1 MLKLD
6 LKIALRNL
14 WKNKGFAFISI
25 AGLGV
30 ALAIFMLA
38 ILYANYEKSYDSWN
52 NGYENIY
59 RVNYKSQDENVALSP
74 GNMATT
80 SKEKI
85 ASVAASTRIQEYW
98 RGDLLLKIN
107 NKSLYLNDVL
117 LADSNFLKVFSYPLL
132 YGNAGKVLNTP
143 KSVIISKELSES
155 VFGKGVNP
163 VGETVM
169 LDQNSGYI
177 IDAVVDVARYPS
189 HFRFSMIR
197 RFKKSASDDYYT
209 NNYYTYIKLQP
220 RSDLKLTSSLLNR
233 NREELL
239 NAELL
244 KLPNDEKADFSEF
257 INNNKLYLQPI
268 KDIHLNKSNVE
279 YEFAGNG
286 VGLYLYLMLIV
297 ASLVLIIAAVNFTNL
312 SVTIATRR
320 AKETGVRKVLGADR
334 FQIGIQFILE
344 TAVQCVV
351 SLAIGFVI
359 LELALPSF
367 NVLIDRSILLDKVS
381 DYYVIISQVMI
392 VLLVVTLMVGLY
404 PALLISNIVPAKV
417 LKGNFNSSNRGSLIR
432 NGLIVLQFFIAVL
445 FISGVWIINKQLKF
459 MQNKDLGYK
468 PGQVVALTIMQD
480 SSDEHYRAIKNALRG
495 IEGVNMIS
503 RADHLPGEDLGGNS
517 YVSGGRTYNANFITV
532 DVDYF
537 QTMGLKMLQGRSYE
551 VENRT
556 DTLNS
561 LILTQ
566 AAAKLFNLKEPVGK
580 LLKFRGKNV
589 QVIGLVKDF
598 NHYSP
603 EKKYQPIV
611 FQYAN
616 GNPFLYVLVNI
627 SSSQPME
634 TIAKIESA
642 WQKLEP
648 NFPVKYT
655 LLDKKF
661 DSLLHKQT
669 QLRSIIGFLSVVTI
683 GLALMGIFAI
693 ATFTA
698 QRRIKEINIRKV
710 LGASI
715 YDILSLL
722 NAGFIKLVILANIV
736 AWPIAYFLLKN
747 WLNDFAFRIEMPVLP
762 FAASGAITLLLTV
775 AVVSMQSY
783 KAATTNP
790 VDALKYE

>member
-1 MLKLD
+1 MFKLN

-25 AGLGV
+25 GGLGV

-38 ILYANYEKSYDSWN
+38 MLYANYEKGYDSWN
-52 NGYENIY
+52 SGYENIY
-59 RVNYKSQDENVALSP
+59 RVNYKSPDEDVALSP

-98 RGDLLLKIN
+98 RGDLLLKTK

-117 LADSNFLKVFSYPLL
+117 LADSNFLKVFNYPLL
-132 YGNAGKVLNTP
+132 YGNTSKALNTP

-155 VFGKGVNP
+155 IFGKGINP
-163 VGETVM
+163 VGETVI

-177 IDAVVDVARYPS
+177 VDAVVDVARYPS

-197 RFKKSASDDYYT
+197 RFKKSMSDDYYT
-209 NNYYTYIKLQP
+209 NNYYTYIKLRSQ
-220 RSDLKLTSSLLNR
+220 SDLKLTTSLLNR

-244 KLPNDEKADFSEF
+244 KTPNEDKADFNEF
-257 INNNKLYLQPI
+257 INTNKLYLQPI

-312 SVTIATRR
+312 SVTVATRR
-320 AKETGVRKVLGADR
+320 AKETGVRKVLGADK
-334 FQIGIQFILE
+334 FQIGVQFILE

-359 LELALPSF
+359 LELVLPSF
-367 NVLIDRSILLDKVS
+367 NVLIDRSILLEKVS
-381 DYYVIISQVMI
+381 DYYEILAQVMM

-417 LKGNFNSSNRGSLIR
+417 LKGNFSSSNRGALIR
-432 NGLIVLQFFIAVL
+432 NGLIVLQFFIAIL
-445 FISGVWIINKQLKF
+445 FISGVWVINNQLKF

-468 PGQVVALTIMQD
+468 PGQVMALTIMQD
-480 SSDEHYRAIKNALRG
+480 SGDEHYRAIKNALRG

-503 RADHLPGEDLGGNS
+503 RADHLPGEDMGGNS
-517 YVSGGRTYNANFITV
+517 YGNGGRNYNANFITV

-537 QTMGLKMLQGRSYE
+537 KTMGLKMLEGRSYQ
-551 VENRT
+551 VENKM
-556 DTLNS
+556 DTMNS

-566 AAAKLFNLKEPVGK
+566 SAAKLFNLENPVGK
-580 LLKFRGKNV
+580 TLNFRGKNV
-589 QVIGLVKDF
+589 RVIGLVKDF

-627 SSSQPME
+627 SSGQPME
-634 TIAKIESA
+634 TIAKIEAA

-661 DSLLHKQT
+661 NSLLHKQT
-669 QLRSIIGFLSVVTI
+669 QLRSVIGFLSVVTI

-698 QRRIKEINIRKV
+698 QRRSKEINIRKV

-715 YDILSLL
+715 YDILSFL
-722 NAGFIKLVILANIV
+722 NIGFVKLVILANIV
-736 AWPIAYFLLKN
+736 AWPIACFLLNN

-762 FAASGAITLLLTV
+762 FAASGVITLLLTV